1 MKRKT
6 LDFLFVISAI
16 TICIITIYLPPIHG
30 VADQGDFERVML
42 PAGLDF
48 INRSAHNFYGFIEQ
62 KYLMQFKYQHDAL
75 LYPLRLLAVIPATSY
90 IYPITIAKF
99 FCLFIG
105 YFDTRVLAAIM
116 CVSYIIICV
125 FLLHR
130 VRANKIFPDILL
142 YALVL
147 FIFFDGITL
156 TMFNSMYGQSMMTVS
171 MALFILSS
179 VIVIQNIKSLCR
191 AHLIFLFMGCVLLL
205 SSKLQC
211 IVFLPLMIIMWFY
224 IIRRTGFY
232 KITVVLLC
240 LTVWHGAGGYII
252 NSSALNEDTQYN
264 SVFYGILKDS
274 PDPRADLQSL
284 GLSPELSADAG
295 KHAYL
300 DDDEYEYPPHS
311 DALKTEFYNKMSN
324 TKLIKFYI
332 LHPSRLINAMEKTA
346 NHAFYKKINLGTYS
360 KDSGMPE
367 GSSDYRCVLW
377 GTLSQKLPKTLWFI
391 APMYLLFILGG
402 LYEAIKHKNLY
413 AYLFLIILTMGALQF
428 PMPYLGN
435 GNADITKQ
443 LYLFNEIFYLGI
455 VVSVV
460 YLVKRLL
467 KIKKLLKI

>member
-1 MKRKT
+1 
-6 LDFLFVISAI
+6 
-16 TICIITIYLPPIHG
+16 
-30 VADQGDFERVML
+30 
-42 PAGLDF
+42 
-48 INRSAHNFYGFIEQ
+48 
-62 KYLMQFKYQHDAL
+62 
-75 LYPLRLLAVIPATSY
+75 
-90 IYPITIAKF
+90 
-99 FCLFIG
+99 
-105 YFDTRVLAAIM
+105 
-116 CVSYIIICV
+116 
-125 FLLHR
+125 
-130 VRANKIFPDILL
+130 
-142 YALVL
+142 
-147 FIFFDGITL
+147 
-156 TMFNSMYGQSMMTVS
+156 
-171 MALFILSS
+171 
-179 VIVIQNIKSLCR
+179 
-191 AHLIFLFMGCVLLL
+191 
-205 SSKLQC
+205 
-211 IVFLPLMIIMWFY
+211 
-224 IIRRTGFY
+224 
-232 KITVVLLC
+232 
-240 LTVWHGAGGYII
+240 
-252 NSSALNEDTQYN
+252 
-264 SVFYGILKDS
+264 
-274 PDPRADLQSL
+274 
-284 GLSPELSADAG
+284 
-295 KHAYL
+295 
-300 DDDEYEYPPHS
+300 
-311 DALKTEFYNKMSN
+311 MSN